1 VPIDSPTAA
10 PPTRDLARAASGRPY
25 SQGWITV
32 QFVLAGVVWGSSF
45 LFMKVALVGLSPAQ
59 VAWSRLVLGALTLG
73 LFVALRRDTLPRS
86 ARVWAHMTVLAI
98 SFCVVPFLLFSW
110 AQQYVTSGLASIYNA
125 TTPIMTAVM
134 AGLLFRVERLKL
146 VQIAG
151 ILVGILGVMVIIAP
165 WQGLDLNQSLIAQFA
180 ILGATACYGFSL
192 AYMRKFVSNSGM
204 SALVFSF
211 LNIGIAA
218 AIMAVLTPFIA
229 LTPVAL
235 DPWIIASVLLLGC
248 LGTGVAYI
256 WNQNTLRA
264 WGPTRAS
271 TVTYITPVVGVA
283 LGILVL
289 GERVSWNEPVGA
301 IVVFLGI
308 LLAQD
313 RLRLH
318 RRTAARDDEEGTPPG
333 IHSSRAN

>member
-1 VPIDSPTAA
+1 VPTPPSATA
-10 PPTRDLARAASGRPY
+10 AASGAIAAPARAGVPL
-25 SQGWITV
+25 QGWIAV
-32 QFVLAGVVWGSSF
+32 QFVLTGIIWGSSF
-45 LFMKVALVGLSPAQ
+45 LFMKVALGGISPAQ
-59 VAWSRLVLGALTLG
+59 VAWSRLILGALTLG
-73 LFVALRRDTLPRS
+73 LFVALRRDRLPRS
-86 ARVWAHMTVLAI
+86 LKLWAHMTVLAV

-110 AQQYVTSGLASIYNA
+110 AQQHVTSGLASIYNA

-146 VQIAG
+146 LQIAG

-165 WQGLDLNQSLIAQFA
+165 WQGLDLNQSLLAQFA

-218 AIMAVLTPFIA
+218 AIMALLTPVIA

-235 DPWIIASVLLLGC
+235 DPWIIGSVILLGC

-283 LGILVL
+283 LGILIL
-289 GERVSWNEPVGA
+289 GEGLSWNEPVGA

-313 RLRLH
+313 RLRL
-318 RRTAARDDEEGTPPG
+318 RRAR
-333 IHSSRAN
+333 

>member
-1 VPIDSPTAA
+1 VPTPPPATDSARPAVAPTAA
-10 PPTRDLARAASGRPY
+10 SRAP
-25 SQGWITV
+25 SQSSIAI
-32 QFVLAGVVWGSSF
+32 QFVLTGIIWGSSF
-45 LFMKVALVGLSPAQ
+45 LFMKVALGGLSPAQ
-59 VAWSRLVLGALTLG
+59 VAWSRLILGALTLG
-73 LFVALRRDTLPRS
+73 LFVALRRETLPRS
-86 ARVWAHMTVLAI
+86 LKLWAHMTVLAV

-110 AQQYVTSGLASIYNA
+110 AQQHVTSGLASIYNA

-151 ILVGILGVMVIIAP
+151 ILVGILGVMIIIAP
-165 WQGLDLNQSLIAQFA
+165 WQGLDLNQSLVAQFA

-204 SALVFSF
+204 SALMFSF

-235 DPWIIASVLLLGC
+235 DPWIVGSVILLGC

-283 LGILVL
+283 LGILIL
-289 GERVSWNEPVGA
+289 GEGLSWNEPVGA
-301 IVVFLGI
+301 VVVFLGI

-313 RLRLH
+313 RLRLK
-318 RRTAARDDEEGTPPG
+318 RR
-333 IHSSRAN
+333 N

>member
-1 VPIDSPTAA
+1 MPTESPTTDTAA
-10 PPTRDLARAASGRPY
+10 AAIAPARSDRIP
-25 SQGWITV
+25 SQGSIVV
-32 QFVLAGVVWGSSF
+32 QFVLTGIIWGSSF
-45 LFMKVALVGLSPAQ
+45 LFMKVALEGLSPGQ
-59 VAWSRLVLGALTLG
+59 VAWSRLVLGGLTLG
-73 LFVALRRDTLPRS
+73 LFVALRHDPLPRS
-86 ARVWAHMTVLAI
+86 LKLWGHMTVLAI

-110 AQQYVTSGLASIYNA
+110 AQQHVTSGLASIYNA

-165 WQGLDLNQSLIAQFA
+165 WQGLDLNQSLVAQFA

-218 AIMAVLTPFIA
+218 AIMLVLTPFVA
-229 LTPVAL
+229 LAPVAL
-235 DPWIIASVLLLGC
+235 DPWIVGSVVLLGC
-248 LGTGVAYI
+248 LGTGVVYI

-283 LGILVL
+283 LGILDPGRGGV
-289 GERVSWNEPVGA
+289 WNEPVGA

-313 RLRLH
+313 RIRLR
-318 RRTAARDDEEGTPPG
+318 RRALAG
-333 IHSSRAN
+333 

>member
-1 VPIDSPTAA
+1 MSTEPHATIEA
-10 PPTRDLARAASGRPY
+10 PPTAVGRTSSRAIA
-25 SQGWITV
+25 V
-32 QFVLAGVVWGSSF
+32 QFILTGIIWGSSF
-45 LFMKVALVGLSPAQ
+45 LFMKVALEGISSGQ
-59 VAWSRLVLGALTLG
+59 VAWSRLLLGGITLG
-73 LFVALRRDTLPRS
+73 LFVAVRHDPLPRS
-86 ARVWAHMTVLAI
+86 LKIWGHMSVLAV

-110 AQQYVTSGLASIYNA
+110 AQQHVTSGLASIYNA

-146 VQIAG
+146 VQLAG
-151 ILVGILGVMVIIAP
+151 IVVGILGVMVIIAP
-165 WQGLDLNQSLIAQFA
+165 WQGLDLSQSLVAQLA

-192 AYMRKFVSNSGM
+192 AYMRRFVSNSGM

-218 AIMAVLTPFIA
+218 AIMLVLTPFVA
-229 LTPVAL
+229 WAPVTL
-235 DPWIIASVLLLGC
+235 NPWIIASIVLLGC

-256 WNQNTLRA
+256 WNQNVLRA

-283 LGILVL
+283 LGVLIL
-289 GERVSWNEPVGA
+289 GEQVSWNEPVGA
-301 IVVFLGI
+301 VVVFLGI

-313 RLRLH
+313 RLKF
-318 RRTAARDDEEGTPPG
+318 
-333 IHSSRAN
+333 SRPR